1 MKAVLA
7 KHHGPP
13 ESLVVE
19 DVAPLQAG
27 PGEVIVSVHASAV
40 NFPDTLIIENR
51 YQFKPAL
58 PFSPGG
64 EVAGTVRQVGEGV
77 QGFAP
82 GDRVIA
88 VCGWGGYA
96 EEVRT
101 VPEKL
106 VALPVGIDMEAAA
119 ALVITY
125 GTSHYALK
133 DRAALQP
140 GETLLVLGAA
150 GGTGI
155 SAVELGKLMG
165 ARVIAAASTDEK
177 LALCRA
183 HGADE
188 TINYT
193 REDIRERIKALTGGR
208 GADVVY
214 DPVGGS
220 YTEPALRSMAWR
232 GRYLVIGFTAGE
244 IPRPALNLVLLKGCS
259 IVGVFYG
266 GFAQAEPVRYQA
278 FMDELVGWLAQGRIR
293 PAITARYPLEQAAQ
307 ALRVVADRKATGK
320 IMLSTALGRGEA

>member
-7 KHHGPP
+7 RRHGPP
-13 ESLVVE
+13 ETLVVE
-19 DVAPLQAG
+19 DIAPLRAG
-27 PGEVIVSVHASAV
+27 PGEVVVSVHASAV
-40 NFPDTLIIENR
+40 NFPDMLIIENK

-64 EVAGTVRQVGEGV
+64 EVAGVIKEVGAGV
-77 QGFAP
+77 TGFAA

-88 VCGWGGYA
+88 VCGWGGFA
-96 EEVRT
+96 EEVAT
-101 VPEKL
+101 APAKL
-106 VALPVGIDMEAAA
+106 VPLPAGIDMEAAA

-133 DRAALQP
+133 DRAAIQP

-150 GGTGI
+150 GGTGL

-165 ARVIAAASTDEK
+165 ARVIAAASSAEK

-183 HGADE
+183 HGADD
-188 TINYT
+188 TIDYT
-193 REDIRERIKALTGGR
+193 KEDLRERIKALTGGR
-208 GADVVY
+208 GVDVVY
-214 DPVGGS
+214 DPVGGR

-244 IPRPALNLVLLKGCS
+244 IPKPPLNLALLKGCS

-266 GFAQAEPVRYQA
+266 GFAQAEPARYEA
-278 FMDELVGWLAQGRIR
+278 FMQELVGLLADGRIR
-293 PAITARYPLEQAAQ
+293 PAITERFPLEDAAK
-307 ALRVVADRKATGK
+307 ALRLVADRKVMGK
-320 IMLSTALGRGEA
+320 IVLSTALGRAG

>member
-1 MKAVLA
+1 
-7 KHHGPP
+7 
-13 ESLVVE
+13 
-19 DVAPLQAG
+19 
-27 PGEVIVSVHASAV
+27 
-40 NFPDTLIIENR
+40 
-51 YQFKPAL
+51 
-58 PFSPGG
+58 
-64 EVAGTVRQVGEGV
+64 
-77 QGFAP
+77 
-82 GDRVIA
+82 
-88 VCGWGGYA
+88 
-96 EEVRT
+96 
-101 VPEKL
+101 
-106 VALPVGIDMEAAA
+106 MEAAA

-133 DRAALQP
+133 DRATLRP

-155 SAVELGKLMG
+155 SAVELANLMG

-188 TINYT
+188 TINYAN
-193 REDIRERIKALTGGR
+193 EDLRERIKALTGGR
-208 GADVVY
+208 GVDVVY
-214 DPVGGS
+214 DPVGGN

-266 GFAQAEPVRYQA
+266 GFAQAEPARYQA

-293 PAITARYPLEQAAQ
+293 PAITARFPLEQAAQ
-307 ALRVVADRKATGK
+307 ALRVVANRKATGK
-320 IMLSTALGRGEA
+320 IMLSTALGRGEG

>member
-7 KHHGPP
+7 KRHGPP
-13 ESLVVE
+13 ESLVLE
-19 DVAPLQAG
+19 DIEALRAG

-64 EVAGTVRQVGEGV
+64 EVAGTVKQVGEGV

-101 VPEKL
+101 VPGKL
-106 VALPVGIDMEAAA
+106 VALPEGIDMEAAA

-133 DRAALQP
+133 DRAAIQP

-150 GGTGI
+150 GGTGL

-177 LALCRA
+177 LALCQA

-188 TINYT
+188 TIDYT
-193 REDIRERIKALTGGR
+193 REDLRERVKALTGGR
-208 GADVVY
+208 GVDVVY

-244 IPRPALNLVLLKGCS
+244 IPRPALNLVMLKGCS

-293 PAITARYPLEQAAQ
+293 PAITERYPLEQAAQ